1 MNSSHKKKINRS
13 LTLILGWMLIVGGG
27 VLGLIP
33 FLQGWVLGLAGA
45 IILIKTYGH
54 EHHYVKKIINI
65 MPKEIQKQLLK
76 KI

>member
-1 MNSSHKKKINRS
+1 MNKVRKRKIHRF
-13 LTLILGWMLIVGGG
+13 LTLFLGWLLLILGG

-45 IILIKTYGH
+45 IILIKAYGH
-54 EHHYVKKIINI
+54 EHHYVKKIIDK
-65 MPKEIQKQLLK
+65 MPEEVRKQLLK

>member
-1 MNSSHKKKINRS
+1 MNSSNKNKLDRHRA
-13 LTLILGWMLIVGGG
+13 LFLGWLLIVSGGI
-27 VLGLIP
+27 LGLIP

-54 EHHYVKKIINI
+54 EHHHVKRIVNV